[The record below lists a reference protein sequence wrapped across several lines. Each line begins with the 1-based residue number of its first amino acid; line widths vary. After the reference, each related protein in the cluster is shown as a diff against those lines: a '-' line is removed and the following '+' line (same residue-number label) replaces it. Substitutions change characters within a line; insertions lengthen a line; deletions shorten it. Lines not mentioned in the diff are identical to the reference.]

1 LSTVTGGPVTLQ
13 IPLLP
18 LKNVV
23 LFPHMIVPLYVG
35 RERSIH
41 ALEAA
46 MPHGKQVFLCTQRR
60 ADCEDPKE
68 EDLYRVGVLG
78 EVVQMLKLPDSTIK
92 VLIEG
97 TSRAVIERFVETEP
111 HLRVEVAMLDED
123 FIVSPELEALMRG
136 VVNLFD
142 RYVELDKKVPPEVNL
157 TVRGVEDA
165 GRLADIVA
173 ANLSIGVTDKQD
185 VLETFQMND
194 RLEKLSTVLQ
204 REIEI
209 RDMDRS
215 IRQRVR
221 QQIDRR
227 QKEFYLKEQMRVIQE
242 ELGSGEEPHLSEM
255 DELRERVRVLELAE
269 AIQERLLKD
278 IDRLERMPSGSPEI
292 SVLHNY
298 IDLVVSLPWHTSSDD
313 VTDLRAAE
321 KVLDEDHHGLRKIK
335 ERILEFLA
343 VRQLTKSP
351 KGPILCFIG
360 PPGVG
365 KTSLG
370 RSIARALGRKF
381 VRVSL
386 GGVSDEAEIR
396 GHRRTYVGSMPGRI
410 IKGLREAG
418 TRNPVFLLDEIDKM
432 SSDFRGD
439 PASAMLEVL
448 DPEQN
453 KHFSDHYLEIPF
465 DLSEVLFITTANVY
479 YSIPRP
485 LLDRMEV
492 INLAGYTTEEKMV
505 IAREFLIPKQLGEHG
520 LTEKHIEITK
530 PAVAT
535 MISRYTSEAGVR
547 NLERSIAGVCRK
559 VAREVV
565 KGKTRRMT
573 IGPTRLDDLL
583 GPPRY
588 KPDEGHTEP
597 LIGVA
602 NGLAWTEVGGV
613 LLTIEV
619 ITMPGKGNLNL
630 TGQLGDVMQE
640 SARAALSYARSNAE
654 ALGIPV
660 DFRDKLDLHIHIPKG
675 AIPKDGP
682 SAGIS
687 MALAIISA
695 LSHRPIR
702 SDVALTGEIT
712 LRGRVLPIGGL
723 KEKVLAAHR
732 IGIGTIVLPADNQP
746 DLVDIPP
753 DIRKRLTF
761 KFASSMDD
769 VIAEALLPRSEVVSV
784 PQLAEP
790 AGIEEPAAAN
800 VDERPRPDVPA
811 PPAL

>member
-1 LSTVTGGPVTLQ
+1 VTGAPATIQL
-13 IPLLP
+13 PLLP

-35 RERSIH
+35 RERSIS
-41 ALEAA
+41 ALDAA
-46 MPHGKQVFLCTQRR
+46 MAQGKQVFLCTQRQ

-68 EDLYRVGVLG
+68 PDLYRVGVIG
-78 EVVQMLKLPDSTIK
+78 EVVQMLKLPDGTIK

-97 TSRAVIERFVETEP
+97 SSRAVIERFIETEA
-111 HLRVEVAMLDED
+111 HLRVEVGLLEEE
-123 FIVSPELEALMRG
+123 FLPSPELVGLMRG
-136 VVNLFD
+136 VVDLFD

-165 GRLADIVA
+165 GRMADIVA
-173 ANLSIGVTDKQD
+173 SNLGIGVTDKQD
-185 VLETFQMND
+185 VLETFQMNA

-209 RDMDRS
+209 LDMDRS

-242 ELGSGEEPHLSEM
+242 ELGGEEPHLSEL
-255 DELRERVRVLELAE
+255 DEMRERVRALELAE
-269 AIQERLLKD
+269 AIEDRLLKD
-278 IDRLERMPSGSPEI
+278 VDRLERMPPGSPEI
-292 SVLHNY
+292 SVLHGY
-298 IDLVVSLPWHTSSDD
+298 LDLVVSLPWHMSSED

-492 INLAGYTTEEKMV
+492 INLPGYTAEEKMV
-505 IAREFLIPKQLGEHG
+505 IARQFLIPKQLADHG
-520 LTEKHIEITK
+520 LTEKHIEITR
-530 PAVAT
+530 PAVST
-535 MISRYTSEAGVR
+535 IINRYTSEAGVR

-573 IGPTRLDDLL
+573 VGPGRLDDLL
-583 GPPRY
+583 GPPRH
-588 KPDEGHTEP
+588 KPDEGHKEP
-597 LIGVA
+597 LVGVA

-630 TGQLGDVMQE
+630 TGQMGDVMQE
-640 SARAALSYARSNAE
+640 SARAALSYARSNAQ

-695 LSHRPIR
+695 LSQRPIR

-732 IGIGTIVLPADNQP
+732 IGIRTILLPEDNEADLADVP
-746 DLVDIPP
+746 A

-761 KFASSMDD
+761 KFVKTMDE
-769 VIAEALLPRSEVVSV
+769 VIAEALLPRTGTIVLPEFT
-784 PQLAEP
+784 QP
-790 AGIEEPAAAN
+790 AGVEEVAAAN
-800 VDERPRPDVPA
+800 PGTRDT
-811 PPAL
+811 

>member
-1 LSTVTGGPVTLQ
+1 
-13 IPLLP
+13 
-18 LKNVV
+18 
-23 LFPHMIVPLYVG
+23 MIVPLYVG
-35 RERSIH
+35 RERSID
-41 ALEAA
+41 ALEDA
-46 MPHGKQVFLCTQRR
+46 MTRGKQVFLCTQRR

-68 EDLYRVGVLG
+68 ADLYRVGVLG

-97 TSRAVIERFVETEP
+97 SSRAVIERFIQVEP
-111 HLRVEVAMLDED
+111 HLRVEVSLLEED
-123 FIVSPELEALMRG
+123 VEDSPELDALMRG
-136 VVNLFD
+136 VVDLFD
-142 RYVELDKKVPPEVNL
+142 RYAELDKKVPPEVNL

-165 GRLADIVA
+165 GRMADIVA
-173 ANLSIGVTDKQD
+173 SNLGIGVTDKQD
-185 VLETFQMND
+185 VLETFQMNA
-194 RLEKLSTVLQ
+194 RLEKLSSVLQ

-209 RDMDRS
+209 LDMDRS

-242 ELGSGEEPHLSEM
+242 ELGGEEAHLSEL
-255 DELRERVRVLELAE
+255 DELREKVRALELAE
-269 AIQERLLKD
+269 AVEERLLKD
-278 IDRLERMPSGSPEI
+278 VDRLERMPPGSPEI

-298 IDLVVSLPWHTSSDD
+298 LDLVVSLPWHESSEDI
-313 VTDLRAAE
+313 TDLRAAE

-386 GGVSDEAEIR
+386 GGVGDEAEIR

-453 KHFSDHYLEIPF
+453 KHFSDHFLEIPF
-465 DLSEVLFITTANVY
+465 DLSEVLFITTANVF

-492 INLAGYTTEEKMV
+492 INLPGYTAEEKMV
-505 IAREFLIPKQLGEHG
+505 IAREFLVPKQLQDHG
-520 LTEKHIEITK
+520 LTSKHIEITK
-530 PAVAT
+530 PALST

-547 NLERSIAGVCRK
+547 NLERSIASVCRK

-565 KGKTRRMT
+565 KGKTRKMT
-573 IGPTRLDDLL
+573 VAPNRLDDLL

-588 KPDEGHTEP
+588 KPDEGHKEP

-630 TGQLGDVMQE
+630 TGQMGDVMQE

-660 DFRDKLDLHIHIPKG
+660 DFRDKLDLTSTSRRAPSPKTG
-675 AIPKDGP
+675 RRPGSRWRSP
-682 SAGIS
+682 SSRHWRSGR
-687 MALAIISA
+687 SA
-695 LSHRPIR
+695 P
-702 SDVALTGEIT
+702 T
-712 LRGRVLPIGGL
+712 LR
-723 KEKVLAAHR
+723 
-732 IGIGTIVLPADNQP
+732 
-746 DLVDIPP
+746 
-753 DIRKRLTF
+753 
-761 KFASSMDD
+761 
-769 VIAEALLPRSEVVSV
+769 
-784 PQLAEP
+784 
-790 AGIEEPAAAN
+790 
-800 VDERPRPDVPA
+800 
-811 PPAL
+811 

>member
-1 LSTVTGGPVTLQ
+1 LASVTGASATTLQ
-13 IPLLP
+13 LPLLP

-35 RERSIH
+35 RERSIA
-41 ALEAA
+41 ALEDA
-46 MPHGKQVFLCTQRR
+46 MLHGKQVFLCTQRR
-60 ADCEDPKE
+60 ADCEDPE
-68 EDLYRVGVLG
+68 EADLYRVGVLG
-78 EVVQMLKLPDSTIK
+78 EVVQMLKLPDNTIK

-97 TSRAVIERFVETEP
+97 ASRALIERFVEVKP
-111 HLRVEVAMLDED
+111 HLKVEVALLDEE
-123 FIVSPELEALMRG
+123 VQPSSEVEALMRG
-136 VVNLFD
+136 VVDLFD
-142 RYVELDKKVPPEVNL
+142 RYVELDRKVPPEVNL

-173 ANLSIGVTDKQD
+173 SNLNISVTDKQD
-185 VLETFQMND
+185 VLETFQMD
-194 RLEKLSTVLQ
+194 ARLEKLSSVLQ

-209 RDMDRS
+209 LDMDRS

-242 ELGSGEEPHLSEM
+242 ELGGEEAQLSEL
-255 DELRERVRVLELAE
+255 DELREKLRALELAE
-269 AIQERLLKD
+269 ALEDRLLKD
-278 IDRLERMPSGSPEI
+278 VDRLERMAPGSPEI

-298 IDLVVSLPWHTSSDD
+298 LDLVVSLPWQERSED

-321 KVLDEDHHGLRKIK
+321 KVLDEDHHGLKKVK

-418 TRNPVFLLDEIDKM
+418 TRNPVFLLDEVDKM

-479 YSIPRP
+479 YSIPRA

-492 INLAGYTTEEKMV
+492 INLPGYTTEEKMV
-505 IAREFLIPKQLGEHG
+505 IAREFLIPKQLTDHG
-520 LTEKHIEITK
+520 LTEKNIEITR
-530 PAVAT
+530 PAIST
-535 MISRYTSEAGVR
+535 MINRYTSEAGVR

-565 KGKTRRMT
+565 SGRTRRMSVA
-573 IGPTRLDDLL
+573 PNRLDDLL
-583 GPPRY
+583 GPPKY
-588 KPDEGHTEP
+588 KPDEGHKES

-640 SARAALSYARSNAE
+640 SARAALSYARSNAQ

-687 MALAIISA
+687 MALAIVSA
-695 LSHRPIR
+695 LAQRPIR

-732 IGIGTIVLPADNQP
+732 IGIQTIVLPADNQP
-746 DLVDIPP
+746 DVADIPV
-753 DIRKRLTF
+753 DIRKRLIF
-761 KFASSMDD
+761 KYVNSMDE
-769 VIAEALLPRSEVVSV
+769 VIAEALLPKSDAAVSAE
-784 PQLAEP
+784 LTEP
-790 AGIEEPAAAN
+790 AAIQEPAAADGN
-800 VDERPRPDVPA
+800 
-811 PPAL
+811 

>member
-1 LSTVTGGPVTLQ
+1 LTDVTGAPATFQL
-13 IPLLP
+13 PLLP

-35 RERSIH
+35 RERSIN
-41 ALEAA
+41 ALEDA
-46 MPHGKQVFLCTQRR
+46 MTRGKQVFLCTQRR

-68 EDLYRVGVLG
+68 PDLYRVGVIG
-78 EVVQMLKLPDSTIK
+78 VVVQMLKLPDSTIK

-97 TSRAVIERFVETEP
+97 SSRAVIERFTQIEP
-111 HLRVEVAMLDED
+111 HLKVEVSLLEED
-123 FIVSPELEALMRG
+123 IEPSAELNALMRG
-136 VVNLFD
+136 VVDLFD

-165 GRLADIVA
+165 GRMADIVA
-173 ANLSIGVTDKQD
+173 SNLGIGVTDKQD
-185 VLETFQMND
+185 VLETFLISA
-194 RLEKLSTVLQ
+194 RLEKLSNVLQ

-209 RDMDRS
+209 LDMDRS

-242 ELGSGEEPHLSEM
+242 ELGGEETHLSEL
-255 DELRERVRVLELAE
+255 DELREKVRALELAE
-269 AIQERLLKD
+269 AVEDRLLKD
-278 IDRLERMPSGSPEI
+278 VDRLERMPPGSPEI

-298 IDLVVSLPWHTSSDD
+298 LDLVVSLPWHESSEDI
-313 VTDLRAAE
+313 TDLRAAE

-370 RSIARALGRKF
+370 RSIARALNRKF

-453 KHFSDHYLEIPF
+453 KHFSDHFLEIPF
-465 DLSEVLFITTANVY
+465 DLSEVLFITTANVF

-492 INLAGYTTEEKMV
+492 INLPGYTAEEKMV
-505 IAREFLIPKQLGEHG
+505 IAREFLVPKQLKDHG
-520 LTEKHIEITK
+520 LTSQHIEITK
-530 PAVAT
+530 PAIAS

-565 KGKTRRMT
+565 KGKTRKMT
-573 IGPTRLDDLL
+573 IAPNRLDELL
-583 GPPRY
+583 GPPRF
-588 KPDEGHTEP
+588 KPDEGHKEP

-630 TGQLGDVMQE
+630 TGQMGDVMQE

-695 LSHRPIR
+695 LAQRPIR

-732 IGIGTIVLPADNQP
+732 IGIHTILVPEDNEP
-746 DLVDIPP
+746 DVADIPA
-753 DIRKRLTF
+753 DIRKRITF
-761 KFASSMDD
+761 KFVKTMDE
-769 VIAEALLPRSEVVSV
+769 VIALALLPRSDTILLPEPAEPVARDEVVV
-784 PQLAEP
+784 AN
-790 AGIEEPAAAN
+790 AEEPAPQPSN
-800 VDERPRPDVPA
+800 QPS
-811 PPAL
+811 L

>member
-1 LSTVTGGPVTLQ
+1 MSDVTGGPATLQ
-13 IPLLP
+13 LPLLP

-35 RERSIH
+35 RERSID
-41 ALEAA
+41 ALENA
-46 MPHGKQVFLCTQRR
+46 MTRGKQVFLCTQRR

-68 EDLYRVGVLG
+68 ADLYRVGVLG
-78 EVVQMLKLPDSTIK
+78 EVVQMLKLPDGTIK

-97 TSRAVIERFVETEP
+97 SSRAVIERFIQVEP
-111 HLRVEVAMLDED
+111 HLRVEVSALEED
-123 FIVSPELEALMRG
+123 VEDSPELDALMRG
-136 VVNLFD
+136 VVDLFD

-165 GRLADIVA
+165 GRMADIVA
-173 ANLSIGVTDKQD
+173 SNLAIGVTDKQD
-185 VLETFQMND
+185 VLETFQMNA
-194 RLEKLSTVLQ
+194 RLEKLSNVLQ

-209 RDMDRS
+209 LDMDRS

-242 ELGSGEEPHLSEM
+242 ELGGEEPHLSEL
-255 DELRERVRVLELAE
+255 DELREKVRGLELAE
-269 AIQERLLKD
+269 AIEERLLKD
-278 IDRLERMPSGSPEI
+278 VDRLDRMAPGSPEI

-298 IDLVVSLPWHTSSDD
+298 LDLVVSLPWHETSDD
-313 VTDLRAAE
+313 ITDLRAAE

-351 KGPILCFIG
+351 KGPILCLIG

-370 RSIARALGRKF
+370 RSIARALNRKF

-386 GGVSDEAEIR
+386 GGLGDEAEIR

-410 IKGLREAG
+410 IKGLRDAG

-453 KHFSDHYLEIPF
+453 KHFSDHFLEIPF
-465 DLSEVLFITTANVY
+465 DLSEVLFITTANVF
-479 YSIPRP
+479 YSIPRA

-492 INLAGYTTEEKMV
+492 INLPGYTVEEKMV
-505 IAREFLIPKQLGEHG
+505 IAREFLVPKQLRDHG
-520 LTEKHIEITK
+520 LTSKHIEITK
-530 PAVAT
+530 PALAS

-547 NLERSIAGVCRK
+547 NLERSIATVCRK

-565 KGKTRRMT
+565 KGKTRKMT
-573 IGPTRLDDLL
+573 VAPNRLDDLL

-588 KPDEGHTEP
+588 KPDEGHNEP

-630 TGQLGDVMQE
+630 TGQMGDVMQE

-695 LSHRPIR
+695 LAQRPIR

-732 IGIGTIVLPADNQP
+732 IGIHTILLPEDNQA
-746 DLVDIPP
+746 DVADIPA
-753 DIRKRLTF
+753 DIRKKLTF
-761 KFASSMDD
+761 KFVKTMDE
-769 VIAEALLPRSEVVSV
+769 VIAEALLPRSGTILLPALTELAATEEV
-784 PQLAEP
+784 
-790 AGIEEPAAAN
+790 AAAN
-800 VDERPRPDVPA
+800 AEASGGQQPLRQTS
-811 PPAL
+811 L

>member
-1 LSTVTGGPVTLQ
+1 VTGGPATIQL
-13 IPLLP
+13 PLLP

-35 RERSIH
+35 RERSIQ
-41 ALEAA
+41 ALDAA
-46 MPHGKQVFLCTQRR
+46 MVHGKQVFLCTQRQ

-68 EDLYRVGVLG
+68 EDLYRVGVIG
-78 EVVQMLKLPDSTIK
+78 EVVQMLKLPDGTIK

-97 TSRAVIERFVETEP
+97 SSRAVIERFVETEAR
-111 HLRVEVAMLDED
+111 LQVEVALLDED
-123 FIVSPELEALMRG
+123 FLPSPELEGLMRG
-136 VVNLFD
+136 VVDLFA

-165 GRLADIVA
+165 GKMADIVA
-173 ANLSIGVTDKQD
+173 SNLAIGVTDKQD
-185 VLETFQMND
+185 VLETFQISA

-209 RDMDRS
+209 LDMDRS

-242 ELGSGEEPHLSEM
+242 ELGGEETHLSEL
-255 DELRERVRVLELAE
+255 DELREQVRALELAE
-269 AIQERLLKD
+269 AIEERLLKD
-278 IDRLERMPSGSPEI
+278 VDRLERMPPGSPEI
-292 SVLHNY
+292 SVLHGY
-298 IDLVVSLPWHTSSDD
+298 LDLVVSLPWQVSSED

-335 ERILEFLA
+335 ERILEFPA

-453 KHFSDHYLEIPF
+453 RHFSDHYLEIPF

-492 INLAGYTTEEKMV
+492 INLPGYTAEEKMV
-505 IAREFLIPKQLGEHG
+505 IAREFLIPKQLADHG
-520 LTEKHIEITK
+520 LTGKHIEITR

-535 MISRYTSEAGVR
+535 IINRYTSEAGVR

-565 KGKTRRMT
+565 RGKTRRMT
-573 IGPTRLDDLL
+573 IAPGRLDDLL

-588 KPDEGHTEP
+588 KPDEGHKEP
-597 LIGVA
+597 LVGVA

-619 ITMPGKGNLNL
+619 ITMLGKGNLNL
-630 TGQLGDVMQE
+630 TGQMGDVMQE

-695 LSHRPIR
+695 LSQRPIR

-732 IGIGTIVLPADNQP
+732 IGIRTILLPEDNEAD
-746 DLVDIPP
+746 LADIPA

-761 KFASSMDD
+761 KLVKTMDE
-769 VIAEALLPRSEVVSV
+769 VIAEALLPRTGTILLPELR
-784 PQLAEP
+784 QP
-790 AGIEEPAAAN
+790 AGVEEAAVAN
-800 VDERPRPDVPA
+800 ADERPRPA
-811 PPAL
+811 

>member
-1 LSTVTGGPVTLQ
+1 LSDVTGVPATLQ
-13 IPLLP
+13 LPLLP

-35 RERSIH
+35 RERSIN
-41 ALEAA
+41 ALEDA
-46 MPHGKQVFLCTQRR
+46 MTKGKQVFLCTQRR

-68 EDLYRVGVLG
+68 ADLYRVGVLG
-78 EVVQMLKLPDSTIK
+78 EVVQLLKLPDSTIK

-97 TSRAVIERFVETEP
+97 SSRAVIERFVQVEP
-111 HLRVEVAMLDED
+111 HLRVEVSPLEED
-123 FIVSPELEALMRG
+123 VQDSPELDALMRG
-136 VVNLFD
+136 VVDLFD

-165 GRLADIVA
+165 GRMADIVA
-173 ANLSIGVTDKQD
+173 SNLAIGVTDKQD
-185 VLETFQMND
+185 VLETFQMNA
-194 RLEKLSTVLQ
+194 RLEKLSSVLQ

-209 RDMDRS
+209 LDMDRS

-242 ELGSGEEPHLSEM
+242 ELGGEEAHLSEL
-255 DELRERVRVLELAE
+255 DELREKVRGLELDAAVE
-269 AIQERLLKD
+269 ERLLKD
-278 IDRLERMPSGSPEI
+278 VDRLERMPPGSPEI

-298 IDLVVSLPWHTSSDD
+298 LDLVVSLPWHESSEDI
-313 VTDLRAAE
+313 TDLRAAE

-386 GGVSDEAEIR
+386 GGVGDEAEIR

-453 KHFSDHYLEIPF
+453 KHFSDHFLEIPF
-465 DLSEVLFITTANVY
+465 DLSEVLFITTANVF
-479 YSIPRP
+479 YSIPRA

-492 INLAGYTTEEKMV
+492 INLPGYTAEEKMV
-505 IAREFLIPKQLGEHG
+505 IAREFLVPKQLRDHG
-520 LTEKHIEITK
+520 LSSNHIEITK
-530 PAVAT
+530 PALAT

-547 NLERSIAGVCRK
+547 NLERSIASVCRK

-565 KGKTRRMT
+565 KGKTRKMT
-573 IGPTRLDDLL
+573 VAPNRLDDLL

-588 KPDEGHTEP
+588 KPDEGHKEP

-630 TGQLGDVMQE
+630 TGQMGDVMQE

-695 LSHRPIR
+695 LAQRPIR

-712 LRGRVLPIGGL
+712 LRGRVPPIGGL

-732 IGIGTIVLPADNQP
+732 IGIHTVLIPEDNQP
-746 DLVDIPP
+746 DVADIPA
-753 DIRKRLTF
+753 DIRKRITF
-761 KFASSMDD
+761 KFVKTMDE
-769 VIAEALLPRSEVVSV
+769 VIALALLPRSDTILL
-784 PQLAEP
+784 PAIAEP
-790 AGIEEPAAAN
+790 AAVEELAAAN
-800 VDERPRPDVPA
+800 AEDPGQQPA
-811 PPAL
+811 SQPSI

>member
-1 LSTVTGGPVTLQ
+1 MSERPAILQ
-13 IPLLP
+13 LPLLP

-35 RERSIH
+35 RERSID
-41 ALEAA
+41 ALEEA
-46 MPHGKQVFLCTQRR
+46 MANGKQIFLCTQRR
-60 ADCEDPKE
+60 ADCEDPRE
-68 EDLYRVGVLG
+68 EDIYRVGVLG
-78 EVVQMLKLPDSTIK
+78 EVVQMLKLPDNTIK

-97 TSRAVIERFVETEP
+97 SSRAVIERFTETEP
-111 HLRVEVAMLDED
+111 HLRVDVARLDED
-123 FIVSPELEALMRG
+123 FQPSPELGALMRG
-136 VVNLFD
+136 VVDLFD

-157 TVRGVEDA
+157 TVRGVDDA

-173 ANLSIGVTDKQD
+173 ANLNIGVTDKQD
-185 VLETFQMND
+185 VLETFQMNE
-194 RLEKLSTVLQ
+194 RLEKLAGVLQ
-204 REIEI
+204 REIDI
-209 RDMDRS
+209 LDMDRN
-215 IRQRVR
+215 IRSRVR

-242 ELGSGEEPHLSEM
+242 ELGGEDSQLSEL
-255 DELRERVRVLELAE
+255 DELREKLRALELSE
-269 AIQERLLKD
+269 AVQDRLLKD
-278 IDRLERMPSGSPEI
+278 VDRLERMPPGSPEI

-298 IDLVVSLPWHTSSDD
+298 LDLVVSLPWHESSED

-321 KVLDEDHHGLRKIK
+321 RVLDEDHHGLQKIK

-370 RSIARALGRKF
+370 KSIARALGRKF

-410 IKGLREAG
+410 IKSLREAG

-439 PASAMLEVL
+439 PSSAMLEVL

-453 KHFSDHYLEIPF
+453 KSFSDHYLEIPF
-465 DLSEVLFITTANVY
+465 DLSDILFITTANVFY
-479 YSIPRP
+479 NIPRP

-492 INLAGYTTEEKMV
+492 INLSGYTAEEKMV
-505 IAREFLIPKQLGEHG
+505 IAREFLIPKQLADHG
-520 LTEKHIEITK
+520 LSEKHIEFTRAAIAK
-530 PAVAT
+530 I
-535 MISRYTSEAGVR
+535 ISRYTSEAGVR
-547 NLERSIAGVCRK
+547 NLERAIATVCRK

-573 IGPTRLDDLL
+573 VGPNRLDDLL

-588 KPDEGHTEP
+588 KPDEGHKEH
-597 LIGVA
+597 LVGVA

-630 TGQLGDVMQE
+630 TGQMGDVMQE

-654 ALGIPV
+654 ALGIAP
-660 DFRDKLDLHIHIPKG
+660 DFREKLDLHIHIPKG

-695 LSHRPIR
+695 LCQRPIR

-712 LRGRVLPIGGL
+712 IRGRVLPIGGL

-732 IGIGTIVLPADNQP
+732 LGIKTVLLPEDNRADI
-746 DLVDIPP
+746 VDIPAEV
-753 DIRKRLTF
+753 RKQLSF
-761 KFASSMDD
+761 KFVKTMDE
-769 VIAEALLPRSEVVSV
+769 VIAEALLPRSTMAVALESG
-784 PQLAEP
+784 EP
-790 AGIEEPAAAN
+790 AGVEEVAAAN
-800 VDERPRPDVPA
+800 ADSPPPRE
-811 PPAL
+811 

>member
-1 LSTVTGGPVTLQ
+1 LSTVTGGPATIQL
-13 IPLLP
+13 PLLP

-35 RERSIH
+35 RERSID

-46 MPHGKQVFLCTQRR
+46 MVQGKQVFLCTQRQ

-68 EDLYRVGVLG
+68 QDLYRVGVIG
-78 EVVQMLKLPDSTIK
+78 EVVQMLKLPDATIK

-97 TSRAVIERFVETEP
+97 SSRAVIERFVETEP
-111 HLRVEVAMLDED
+111 HLRVEVALLEED
-123 FIVSPELEALMRG
+123 FLPSKELEGLMRG
-136 VVNLFD
+136 VVDLFD

-157 TVRGVEDA
+157 TVRGVDDA
-165 GRLADIVA
+165 GRMADIVA
-173 ANLSIGVTDKQD
+173 SNLGIGVTDKQD
-185 VLETFQMND
+185 VLETFQMNA

-209 RDMDRS
+209 LDMDRS

-242 ELGSGEEPHLSEM
+242 ELGGEEAHLSEL
-255 DELRERVRVLELAE
+255 DELREQVRALELAE
-269 AIQERLLKD
+269 AIEERLLKD
-278 IDRLERMPSGSPEI
+278 VDRLERMPPGSPEI
-292 SVLHNY
+292 SVLHGY
-298 IDLVVSLPWHTSSDD
+298 LDLVVSLPWHASSED

-321 KVLDEDHHGLRKIK
+321 KVLDEDHHGLQKIK

-343 VRQLTKSP
+343 VRQLTRSP

-418 TRNPVFLLDEIDKM
+418 SRNPVFLLDEIDKM

-439 PASAMLEVL
+439 PGSAMLEVL

-453 KHFSDHYLEIPF
+453 RHFSDHYLEIPF

-492 INLAGYTTEEKMV
+492 INLPGYTAEEKMV
-505 IAREFLIPKQLGEHG
+505 IAREFLIPKQLADHG
-520 LTEKHIEITK
+520 LTDKHIEITR

-535 MISRYTSEAGVR
+535 MINRYTSEAGVR

-573 IGPTRLDDLL
+573 IAPGRLDDLL
-583 GPPRY
+583 GPPRF
-588 KPDEGHTEP
+588 KPDEGHKEP
-597 LIGVA
+597 LVGVA

-630 TGQLGDVMQE
+630 TGQMGDVMQE

-695 LSHRPIR
+695 LSQRPIR

-732 IGIGTIVLPADNQP
+732 IGIRTILLPEDNEAD
-746 DLVDIPP
+746 LADIPA

-761 KFASSMDD
+761 KLVNTMDE
-769 VIAEALLPRSEVVSV
+769 VIAEALLPRTGTILLPELT
-784 PQLAEP
+784 QP
-790 AGIEEPAAAN
+790 AGVEEAAVAN
-800 VDERPRPDVPA
+800 ADERSRSDTPRQPS
-811 PPAL
+811 

>member
-1 LSTVTGGPVTLQ
+1 LSSVTGGPATIQV
-13 IPLLP
+13 PLLP

-35 RERSIH
+35 RERSIN
-41 ALEAA
+41 ALEDA
-46 MPHGKQVFLCTQRR
+46 MAHGKQVFLCTQRQS
-60 ADCEDPKE
+60 DCEDPKE
-68 EDLYRVGVLG
+68 DDLYRVGVLG
-78 EVVQMLKLPDSTIK
+78 EVVQMLKLPDGTIK

-97 TSRAVIERFVETEP
+97 TSRAVIEGFVETEP
-111 HLRVEVAMLDED
+111 HLRAEVALLDED
-123 FIVSPELEALMRG
+123 FVASPPLEALMRN
-136 VVNLFD
+136 VVDLFD
-142 RYVELDKKVPPEVNL
+142 RYVTLDKKVPPEVNL

-173 ANLSIGVTDKQD
+173 SNLSIGVTDKQD
-185 VLETFQMND
+185 VLETFQLND
-194 RLEKLSTVLQ
+194 RLEKLSTMLQ

-209 RDMDRS
+209 LDMDRS

-242 ELGSGEEPHLSEM
+242 ELGGEEAHLSEL
-255 DELRERVRVLELAE
+255 DELRGRVRALELAE
-269 AIQERLLKD
+269 ATEDRLLKD
-278 IDRLERMPSGSPEI
+278 IDRLERMPPGSPEI

-298 IDLVVSLPWHTSSDD
+298 LDLVVSLPWHSASED

-351 KGPILCFIG
+351 RGPILCFIG

-410 IKGLREAG
+410 VKGLREAG

-479 YSIPRP
+479 YSIPRA

-492 INLAGYTTEEKMV
+492 INLAGYTAEEKMV
-505 IAREFLIPKQLGEHG
+505 IAREFLIPKQLADHG
-520 LTEKHIEITK
+520 LTEKHIEFTK
-530 PAVAT
+530 PAVST
-535 MISRYTSEAGVR
+535 IISRYTSEAGVR

-573 IGPTRLDDLL
+573 IAPARLEDLL

-588 KPDEGHTEP
+588 KPDEGHKEP

-630 TGQLGDVMQE
+630 TGQMGDVMQE

-654 ALGIPV
+654 TLGIPV

-695 LSHRPIR
+695 LSRRPIR

-732 IGIGTIVLPADNQP
+732 IGIGTILLPEDNQP
-746 DLVDIPP
+746 DLADIPA

-761 KFASSMDD
+761 KFVKTMDE
-769 VIAEALLPRSEVVSV
+769 VIAQALLPRSEAILL
-784 PQLAEP
+784 PELTEP
-790 AGIEEPAAAN
+790 AGVEELAAAA
-800 VDERPRPDVPA
+800 DERPRPDVPG

>member
-1 LSTVTGGPVTLQ
+1 
-13 IPLLP
+13 
-18 LKNVV
+18 
-23 LFPHMIVPLYVG
+23 MIVPLYVG
-35 RERSIH
+35 RERSIA
-41 ALEAA
+41 ALEDA
-46 MPHGKQVFLCTQRR
+46 MLHGKQVFLCTQRR
-60 ADCEDPKE
+60 ADCEDPQE
-68 EDLYRVGVLG
+68 ADLYRVGVLG
-78 EVVQMLKLPDSTIK
+78 EVVQMLKLPDNTIK

-97 TSRAVIERFVETEP
+97 ASRALIERFVEVKP
-111 HLRVEVAMLDED
+111 HLKVEVALLDEE
-123 FIVSPELEALMRG
+123 VQPSSELEALMRG
-136 VVNLFD
+136 VVDLFD

-165 GRLADIVA
+165 GRMADIVA
-173 ANLSIGVTDKQD
+173 SNLHIGVTDKQD
-185 VLETFQMND
+185 VLETFQMD
-194 RLEKLSTVLQ
+194 ARLEKLSTVLQ

-209 RDMDRS
+209 LDMDRS

-242 ELGSGEEPHLSEM
+242 ELGGEEAQLSEL
-255 DELRERVRVLELAE
+255 DELREKLRALELAE
-269 AIQERLLKD
+269 ALEDRLLKD
-278 IDRLERMPSGSPEI
+278 VDRLERMPPGSPEI

-298 IDLVVSLPWHTSSDD
+298 LDLVVSLPWHERSED

-321 KVLDEDHHGLRKIK
+321 AVLDEDHHGLKKVK

-418 TRNPVFLLDEIDKM
+418 TRNPVFLLDEVDKM

-479 YSIPRP
+479 YSMPRA

-492 INLAGYTTEEKMV
+492 ITLPGYTTEEKLV
-505 IAREFLIPKQLGEHG
+505 IAREFLIPKQLTDHG
-520 LTEKHIEITK
+520 LTEKNIEITR
-530 PAVAT
+530 PAVST
-535 MISRYTSEAGVR
+535 MINRYTSEAGVR

-565 KGKTRRMT
+565 SGRTRRMT
-573 IGPTRLDDLL
+573 IAPHRLDDLL
-583 GPPRY
+583 GPPKF
-588 KPDEGHTEP
+588 KPDEGHKES

-640 SARAALSYARSNAE
+640 SARAALSYARSNAQ

-687 MALAIISA
+687 MALAIVSA
-695 LSHRPIR
+695 LAQRPIR

-732 IGIGTIVLPADNQP
+732 IGIQTIVLPADNQP
-746 DLVDIPP
+746 DVVDIPI

-761 KFASSMDD
+761 KFVNTMDE
-769 VIAEALLPRSEVVSV
+769 VIAEALLPKSEAAVSAE
-784 PQLAEP
+784 LTEP
-790 AGIEEPAAAN
+790 AAIQEPAAADGN
-800 VDERPRPDVPA
+800 
-811 PPAL
+811 

>member
-1 LSTVTGGPVTLQ
+1 MSDVTGGPATLQ
-13 IPLLP
+13 LPLLP

-35 RERSIH
+35 RERSID
-41 ALEAA
+41 ALENA
-46 MPHGKQVFLCTQRR
+46 MTRGKQVFLCTQRR

-68 EDLYRVGVLG
+68 ADLYRVGVLG
-78 EVVQMLKLPDSTIK
+78 EVVQMLKLPDGTIK

-97 TSRAVIERFVETEP
+97 SSRAVIERFIQVEP
-111 HLRVEVAMLDED
+111 HLRVDVSALEED
-123 FIVSPELEALMRG
+123 VEDSPELDALMRG
-136 VVNLFD
+136 VVDLFD

-165 GRLADIVA
+165 GRMADIVA
-173 ANLSIGVTDKQD
+173 SNLAIGVTDKQD
-185 VLETFQMND
+185 VLETFQMNA
-194 RLEKLSTVLQ
+194 RLEKLSNVLQ

-209 RDMDRS
+209 LDMDRS

-242 ELGSGEEPHLSEM
+242 ELGGEEPHLSEL
-255 DELRERVRVLELAE
+255 DELREKVRGLELAE
-269 AIQERLLKD
+269 AIEERLLKD
-278 IDRLERMPSGSPEI
+278 VDRLDRMAPGSPEI

-298 IDLVVSLPWHTSSDD
+298 LDLVVSLPWHETSDD
-313 VTDLRAAE
+313 ITDLRAAE

-351 KGPILCFIG
+351 KGPILCLIG

-370 RSIARALGRKF
+370 GSIARALNRKF

-386 GGVSDEAEIR
+386 GGLGDEAEIR

-410 IKGLREAG
+410 IKGLRDAG

-453 KHFSDHYLEIPF
+453 KHFSDHFLEIPF
-465 DLSEVLFITTANVY
+465 DLSEVLFITTANVF
-479 YSIPRP
+479 YSIPRA

-492 INLAGYTTEEKMV
+492 INLPGYTVEEKMV
-505 IAREFLIPKQLGEHG
+505 IAREFLVPKQLRDHG
-520 LTEKHIEITK
+520 LTSKHIEITK
-530 PAVAT
+530 PALAS

-547 NLERSIAGVCRK
+547 NLERSIATVCRK

-565 KGKTRRMT
+565 KGKTRKMT
-573 IGPTRLDDLL
+573 VAPNRLDDLL

-588 KPDEGHTEP
+588 KPDEGHNEP

-630 TGQLGDVMQE
+630 TGQMGDVMQE

-654 ALGIPV
+654 VLGIPV

-695 LSHRPIR
+695 LAQRPIR

-732 IGIGTIVLPADNQP
+732 IGIHTILLPEDNQA
-746 DLVDIPP
+746 DVADIPA
-753 DIRKRLTF
+753 DIRKKLTF
-761 KFASSMDD
+761 KFVKTMDE
-769 VIAEALLPRSEVVSV
+769 VIAEALLPRSGTILLPALTELAATEEV
-784 PQLAEP
+784 
-790 AGIEEPAAAN
+790 AAAN
-800 VDERPRPDVPA
+800 AEASGGQQPLRQTS
-811 PPAL
+811 L

>member
-1 LSTVTGGPVTLQ
+1 MAPVTGLPATLEL
-13 IPLLP
+13 PLLP

-35 RERSIH
+35 RERSIASLEK
-41 ALEAA
+41 ALSN
-46 MPHGKQVFLCTQRR
+46 GKRIFLCTQRR
-60 ADCEDPKE
+60 ADCEEPQE
-68 EDLYRVGVLG
+68 ADLYRVGVLAQL
-78 EVVQMLKLPDSTIK
+78 VQMLKLPDGTIK

-97 TSRAVIERFVETEP
+97 STRAVIERFIPAEP
-111 HLRVEVAMLDED
+111 HLAVQVAVLEEELQP
-123 FIVSPELEALMRG
+123 SPELEALMRG
-136 VVNLFD
+136 VVTLFD

-165 GRLADIVA
+165 GRVADIVA
-173 ANLSIGVTDKQD
+173 ANLGVGVTDKQD
-185 VLETFQMND
+185 LLETFQMNA
-194 RLEKLSTVLQ
+194 RLEKLSSVLQ

-209 RDMDRS
+209 LDMDRS

-242 ELGSGEEPHLSEM
+242 ELGGDETQLSEL
-255 DELRERVRVLELAE
+255 DELREKVKALELDQPVE
-269 AIQERLLKD
+269 ERLLKD
-278 IDRLERMPSGSPEI
+278 LDRLERMPPGSPEI

-298 IDLVVSLPWHTSSDD
+298 LDLVVSLPWHHSSEDI
-313 VTDLRAAE
+313 TDLRAAE
-321 KVLDEDHHGLRKIK
+321 KVLDEDHHGLKKIK

-479 YSIPRP
+479 YSIPRA

-492 INLAGYTTEEKMV
+492 INLAGYTAEEKMV
-505 IAREFLIPKQLGEHG
+505 IAREFLVPKQLKDHG
-520 LTEKHIEITK
+520 LTEKNIDFNRASLTTI
-530 PAVAT
+530 
-535 MISRYTSEAGVR
+535 ISRYTSEAGVR

-565 KGKTRRMT
+565 SGKTRRVT
-573 IGPTRLDDLL
+573 ITPNRLDDLL

-588 KPDEGHTEP
+588 KPDEGHKEP

-640 SARAALSYARSNAE
+640 SARAAMSYARSNAE

-695 LSHRPIR
+695 LSQRPIR

-732 IGIGTIVLPADNQP
+732 IGITTILLPEDNQP
-746 DLVDIPP
+746 DLVDIPA
-753 DIRKRLTF
+753 DIRKKLTF
-761 KFASSMDD
+761 KFVKSMDE
-769 VIAEALLPRSEVVSV
+769 VIAEALLPKSEAIATEEFVE
-784 PQLAEP
+784 AP
-790 AGIEEPAAAN
+790 ATEEPAAAN
-800 VDERPRPDVPA
+800 SQPGSTAE
-811 PPAL
+811 

>member
-1 LSTVTGGPVTLQ
+1 MTDVTGTPATLQ
-13 IPLLP
+13 LPLLP

-35 RERSIH
+35 RERSID
-41 ALEAA
+41 ALEDALTR
-46 MPHGKQVFLCTQRR
+46 GKQVFLCTQRR

-68 EDLYRVGVLG
+68 ADLYRVGVIG
-78 EVVQMLKLPDSTIK
+78 EVAQLLKLPDGTIK

-97 TSRAVIERFVETEP
+97 SSRAVIDRFIQVEP
-111 HLRVEVAMLDED
+111 HLRVDVTLLEED
-123 FIVSPELEALMRG
+123 VEASPELEALMRG
-136 VVNLFD
+136 VVDLFD

-173 ANLSIGVTDKQD
+173 SNIGIGVTDKQD

-209 RDMDRS
+209 LDMDRG

-242 ELGSGEEPHLSEM
+242 ELGGEDPQLSEL
-255 DELRERVRVLELAE
+255 DELRDKVRGLDLVG
-269 AIQERLLKD
+269 AIEERLLKD
-278 IDRLERMPSGSPEI
+278 VDRLERMPPGSPEI

-298 IDLVVSLPWHTSSDD
+298 LDLVVSLPWHESSEDI
-313 VTDLRAAE
+313 TDLRAAE

-370 RSIARALGRKF
+370 RSIARALNRKF

-386 GGVSDEAEIR
+386 GGVGDEAEIR

-453 KHFSDHYLEIPF
+453 KHFSDHFLEIPF
-465 DLSEVLFITTANVY
+465 DLSEVLFITTANVF
-479 YSIPRP
+479 YSIPRA

-492 INLAGYTTEEKMV
+492 INLPGYTAEEKMV
-505 IAREFLIPKQLGEHG
+505 IAREFLVPKQLQDHG
-520 LTEKHIEITK
+520 LSSKHIEITK
-530 PAVAT
+530 PALAT
-535 MISRYTSEAGVR
+535 IISRYTSEAGVR
-547 NLERSIAGVCRK
+547 NLERSIASVCRK

-565 KGKTRRMT
+565 KGKTRKMT
-573 IGPTRLDDLL
+573 VAPNRLEDLL

-588 KPDEGHTEP
+588 KPDEGHKEP
-597 LIGVA
+597 QIGVA

-630 TGQLGDVMQE
+630 TGQMGDVMQE

-695 LSHRPIR
+695 LAQRPIR

-732 IGIGTIVLPADNQP
+732 IGIHTILLPEDNQP
-746 DLVDIPP
+746 DIADIPA

-761 KFASSMDD
+761 KFVKTMDE
-769 VIAEALLPRSEVVSV
+769 VIALALLPRSD
-784 PQLAEP
+784 PIALPGIAEP
-790 AGIEEPAAAN
+790 AALDEAVAAN
-800 VDERPRPDVPA
+800 AEVSGQQPLSQPS
-811 PPAL
+811 L

>member
-1 LSTVTGGPVTLQ
+1 
-13 IPLLP
+13 
-18 LKNVV
+18 
-23 LFPHMIVPLYVG
+23 MIVPLYVG
-35 RERSIH
+35 RERSIN
-41 ALEAA
+41 ALEDA
-46 MPHGKQVFLCTQRR
+46 MTKGKQVFLCTQRR

-68 EDLYRVGVLG
+68 ADLYRVGVLG
-78 EVVQMLKLPDSTIK
+78 EVVQLLKLPDSTIK

-97 TSRAVIERFVETEP
+97 SSRAVIERFVQDEP
-111 HLRVEVAMLDED
+111 HLRVEVSPLEED
-123 FIVSPELEALMRG
+123 VLASPELEALMRG
-136 VVNLFD
+136 VVDLFD

-165 GRLADIVA
+165 GRMADIVA
-173 ANLSIGVTDKQD
+173 SNLAIGVTDKQD
-185 VLETFQMND
+185 VLETFQMNA
-194 RLEKLSTVLQ
+194 RLEKLSSVLQ

-209 RDMDRS
+209 LDMDRS

-242 ELGSGEEPHLSEM
+242 ELGGEEAHLSEL
-255 DELRERVRVLELAE
+255 DELREKVRGLELDAAVE
-269 AIQERLLKD
+269 ERLLKD
-278 IDRLERMPSGSPEI
+278 VDRLERMPPGSPEI

-298 IDLVVSLPWHTSSDD
+298 LDLVVSLPWHESSEDI
-313 VTDLRAAE
+313 TDLRAAE

-386 GGVSDEAEIR
+386 GGLGDEAEIR

-453 KHFSDHYLEIPF
+453 KHFSDHFLEIPF
-465 DLSEVLFITTANVY
+465 DLSEVLFITTANVF

-492 INLAGYTTEEKMV
+492 INLPGYTAEEKMV
-505 IAREFLIPKQLGEHG
+505 IAREFLVPKQLRDHG
-520 LTEKHIEITK
+520 LTSNHIEITK
-530 PAVAT
+530 PALAT

-547 NLERSIAGVCRK
+547 NLERSIASVCRK

-565 KGKTRRMT
+565 KGKTRKMT
-573 IGPTRLDDLL
+573 VAPNRLDDLL

-588 KPDEGHTEP
+588 KPEEGHTEP

-630 TGQLGDVMQE
+630 TGQMGDVMQE

-695 LSHRPIR
+695 LAQRPIR

-732 IGIGTIVLPADNQP
+732 IGIHTVLIPEDNQP
-746 DLVDIPP
+746 DVADIPA
-753 DIRKRLTF
+753 DIRKRITF
-761 KFASSMDD
+761 KFVKTMDE
-769 VIAEALLPRSEVVSV
+769 VIALALLPRSDTILL
-784 PQLAEP
+784 PAIIEP
-790 AGIEEPAAAN
+790 APVEEVAAAN
-800 VDERPRPDVPA
+800 AEDPGQQPA
-811 PPAL
+811 SQPSL

>member
-1 LSTVTGGPVTLQ
+1 VTGTPATIQL
-13 IPLLP
+13 PLLP

-35 RERSIH
+35 RERSIN

-46 MPHGKQVFLCTQRR
+46 MAQGKQVFLCTQRQ

-68 EDLYRVGVLG
+68 PDLYRVGVIG
-78 EVVQMLKLPDSTIK
+78 EVVQMLKLPDGTIK
-92 VLIEG
+92 VLLEG
-97 TSRAVIERFVETEP
+97 SSRAVIERVIETEP
-111 HLRVEVAMLDED
+111 YLRVEVALLEED
-123 FIVSPELEALMRG
+123 FLPSPELEGLMRG
-136 VVNLFD
+136 VVDLFD

-165 GRLADIVA
+165 GRMADIVA
-173 ANLSIGVTDKQD
+173 SSLGIGVTDKQD
-185 VLETFQMND
+185 VLETFQMNA

-209 RDMDRS
+209 LDMDRS

-242 ELGSGEEPHLSEM
+242 ELGGEEAHLSEL
-255 DELRERVRVLELAE
+255 DEMRERVKALELAD
-269 AIQERLLKD
+269 AIEDRLLKD
-278 IDRLERMPSGSPEI
+278 VDRLERMPPGSPEI
-292 SVLHNY
+292 SVLHGY
-298 IDLVVSLPWHTSSDD
+298 LDLVVSLPWHASSED

-492 INLAGYTTEEKMV
+492 ITLPGYTAEEKMV
-505 IAREFLIPKQLGEHG
+505 IAREFLIPKQLADHG

-530 PAVAT
+530 PAVST
-535 MISRYTSEAGVR
+535 IISRYTSEAGVR

-565 KGKTRRMT
+565 KGKTRRMM
-573 IGPTRLDDLL
+573 IAPNRLDDLL

-588 KPDEGHTEP
+588 KPDEGHKEP
-597 LIGVA
+597 LVGVA

-613 LLTIEV
+613 LLMIEV

-630 TGQLGDVMQE
+630 TGQMGDVMQE

-695 LSHRPIR
+695 LSQRPIR

-732 IGIGTIVLPADNQP
+732 IGIRTILLPEDNEAD
-746 DLVDIPP
+746 LADIPA

-761 KFASSMDD
+761 KFVKTMDE
-769 VIAEALLPRSEVVSV
+769 VIAEALLPRTGTILLPE
-784 PQLAEP
+784 LTHP
-790 AGIEEPAAAN
+790 AGVEEAAAAN
-800 VDERPRPDVPA
+800 PGSTET
-811 PPAL
+811 

>member
-1 LSTVTGGPVTLQ
+1 MTNVASLQ
-13 IPLLP
+13 LPLLP

-35 RERSIH
+35 RERSMD

-46 MPHGKQVFLCTQRR
+46 MGNGKKIFLCTQRR
-60 ADCEDPKE
+60 ADCEDPGE
-68 EDLYRVGVLG
+68 EDIYRVGVLG
-78 EVVQMLKLPDSTIK
+78 DVVQLLRLPDNTVK

-97 TSRAVIERFVETEP
+97 SSRAVIERFLQTEP
-111 HLRVEVAMLDED
+111 HLRVEVARLEED
-123 FIVSPELEALMRG
+123 LQSSAEVEALMRG
-136 VVNLFD
+136 VVDLFD

-157 TVRGVEDA
+157 TVRGIDDP

-173 ANLSIGVTDKQD
+173 SNLNIGVTDKQD
-185 VLETFQMND
+185 VLETFQMNA
-194 RLEKLSTVLQ
+194 RLEKLSAVLQ
-204 REIEI
+204 REVEI
-209 RDMDRS
+209 LDMDRS

-227 QKEFYLKEQMRVIQE
+227 QKEFYLKEQIRVIQE
-242 ELGSGEEPHLSEM
+242 ELGGEEAHLTEL
-255 DELRERVRVLELAE
+255 DELREKVKALELTE
-269 AIQERLLKD
+269 AVQDRLLKD
-278 IDRLERMPSGSPEI
+278 VDRLERMPPGSPEI

-298 IDLVVSLPWHTSSDD
+298 LDLVVALPWHERTDD
-313 VTDLRAAE
+313 VTDLRVAE
-321 KVLDEDHHGLRKIK
+321 KVLDEDHHGLQKIK

-351 KGPILCFIG
+351 KGPILCFVG

-370 RSIARALGRKF
+370 KSIARALGRKF

-410 IKGLREAG
+410 IKSLREAG
-418 TRNPVFLLDEIDKM
+418 SRNPVFLLDEVDKM

-439 PASAMLEVL
+439 PASALLEVL

-453 KHFSDHYLEIPF
+453 RNFSDHYLEIPF
-465 DLSEVLFITTANVY
+465 DLSEVLFITTANVLY
-479 YSIPRP
+479 TVPRA
-485 LLDRMEV
+485 LVDRMEV
-492 INLAGYTTEEKMV
+492 INLPGYTAEEKMV
-505 IAREFLIPKQLGEHG
+505 IGRQFLIPKQLVDHG
-520 LTEKHIEITK
+520 LTDKHIEFSR
-530 PAVAT
+530 PAIAK
-535 MISRYTSEAGVR
+535 IINRYTSEAGVR
-547 NLERSIAGVCRK
+547 NLERSIASVCRK

-565 KGKTRRMT
+565 RGKTRRVT
-573 IGPTRLDDLL
+573 VSPGKLDDLL
-583 GPPRY
+583 GPPKF
-588 KPDEGHTEP
+588 KPEEGNKEH

-630 TGQLGDVMQE
+630 TGQMGDVMQE

-660 DFRDKLDLHIHIPKG
+660 DFREKIDLHIHIPKG

-687 MALAIISA
+687 MALAIVSA
-695 LSHRPIR
+695 LSRRPIR

-712 LRGRVLPIGGL
+712 LRGRVLPVGGL

-732 IGIGTIVLPADNQP
+732 IGIRTIVLPEDNES
-746 DLVDIPP
+746 DIVDIPP
-753 DIRKRLTF
+753 EVRKRLTF
-761 KFASSMDD
+761 KFVKSMDE
-769 VIAEALLPRSEVVSV
+769 VIAQALLPRSDAAAEVEEV
-784 PQLAEP
+784 EP
-790 AGIEEPAAAN
+790 ALTEEPAVAN
-800 VDERPRPDVPA
+800 AVDRPQQDS
-811 PPAL
+811 PPVS

>member
-1 LSTVTGGPVTLQ
+1 
-13 IPLLP
+13 
-18 LKNVV
+18 
-23 LFPHMIVPLYVG
+23 MIVPLYVG
-35 RERSIH
+35 RERSI
-41 ALEAA
+41 ASLEKA
-46 MPHGKQVFLCTQRR
+46 MANGKRIFLCTQRR
-60 ADCEDPKE
+60 ADCEEPQE
-68 EDLYRVGVLG
+68 ADLYRVGVLAQ
-78 EVVQMLKLPDSTIK
+78 VVQMLKLPDGTIK

-97 TSRAVIERFVETEP
+97 STRAVIERFLPVEP
-111 HLRVEVAMLDED
+111 NLAVEIAVLEEALQP
-123 FIVSPELEALMRG
+123 SAELEALMRG
-136 VVNLFD
+136 VVTLFD

-165 GRLADIVA
+165 GRVADIVA
-173 ANLSIGVTDKQD
+173 ANLGVGVTDKQD
-185 VLETFQMND
+185 LLETFQMNA
-194 RLEKLSTVLQ
+194 RLEKLTSVLQ

-209 RDMDRS
+209 LDMDRS

-242 ELGSGEEPHLSEM
+242 ELGGDDTQLSEL
-255 DELRERVRVLELAE
+255 DELREKVRGLELSE
-269 AIQERLLKD
+269 AVEERLLKD
-278 IDRLERMPSGSPEI
+278 VDRLERMPPGSPEI

-298 IDLVVSLPWHTSSDD
+298 LDLVVSLPWHQSSEDI
-313 VTDLRAAE
+313 TDLRAAE
-321 KVLDEDHHGLRKIK
+321 KVLDEDHHGLKKVK

-418 TRNPVFLLDEIDKM
+418 TRNPVFLLDEVDKM

-465 DLSEVLFITTANVY
+465 DLSEILFITTANVY
-479 YSIPRP
+479 YSIPRA

-492 INLAGYTTEEKMV
+492 INLPGYTTEEKMV
-505 IAREFLIPKQLGEHG
+505 IAREFLVPKQLKDHG
-520 LTEKHIEITK
+520 LTEKNIEFTRVSLSTI
-530 PAVAT
+530 
-535 MISRYTSEAGVR
+535 IGRYTSEAGVR

-565 KGKTRRMT
+565 SGKTRRVSVT
-573 IGPTRLDDLL
+573 PTRLDDLL
-583 GPPRY
+583 GPPRF
-588 KPDEGHTEP
+588 KPDEGHKEP
-597 LIGVA
+597 LVGVA

-640 SARAALSYARSNAE
+640 SARAALSYARANAE

-695 LSHRPIR
+695 LSQRPIR

-732 IGIGTIVLPADNQP
+732 IGITTILLPEDNEP
-746 DLVDIPP
+746 DLADIPA
-753 DIRKRLTF
+753 DIRKKLTF
-761 KFASSMDD
+761 RFVKSMDE
-769 VIAEALLPRSEVVSV
+769 VIAEALLPKSEAAVTAD
-784 PQLAEP
+784 LTEP
-790 AGIEEPAAAN
+790 AAIQEPAAA
-800 VDERPRPDVPA
+800 DAE
-811 PPAL
+811 

>member
-1 LSTVTGGPVTLQ
+1 
-13 IPLLP
+13 
-18 LKNVV
+18 
-23 LFPHMIVPLYVG
+23 MIVPLYVG
-35 RERSIH
+35 RERSIA
-41 ALEAA
+41 ALEDA
-46 MPHGKQVFLCTQRR
+46 MMHGKQVFLCTQRR
-60 ADCEDPKE
+60 ADCEDPQE
-68 EDLYRVGVLG
+68 ADLYRVGVLG
-78 EVVQMLKLPDSTIK
+78 EVVQMLKLPDNTIK

-97 TSRAVIERFVETEP
+97 SSRALIERFVEVKP
-111 HLRVEVAMLDED
+111 HLKVEVALLDEE
-123 FIVSPELEALMRG
+123 VQPSSELEALMRG
-136 VVNLFD
+136 VVDLFD

-165 GRLADIVA
+165 GRMADIVA
-173 ANLSIGVTDKQD
+173 SNLHIGVTDKQD
-185 VLETFQMND
+185 VLETFQMD
-194 RLEKLSTVLQ
+194 ARLEKLSTVLQ

-209 RDMDRS
+209 LDMDRS

-242 ELGSGEEPHLSEM
+242 ELGGEEAQLSEL
-255 DELRERVRVLELAE
+255 DELREKLKALELAE
-269 AIQERLLKD
+269 AVEDRLLKD
-278 IDRLERMPSGSPEI
+278 VDRLERMPPGSPEI

-298 IDLVVSLPWHTSSDD
+298 LDLVVSLPWHDRSED

-321 KVLDEDHHGLRKIK
+321 KVLDEDHHGLKKVK

-381 VRVSL
+381 VRASL

-418 TRNPVFLLDEIDKM
+418 TRNPVFLLDEVDKM

-479 YSIPRP
+479 YSMPRA

-492 INLAGYTTEEKMV
+492 ITLPGYTTEEKLV
-505 IAREFLIPKQLGEHG
+505 IAREFLIPKQLTDHG
-520 LTEKHIEITK
+520 LTEKNIEITR
-530 PAVAT
+530 PAIST
-535 MISRYTSEAGVR
+535 MINRYTSEAGVR
-547 NLERSIAGVCRK
+547 NLERSIAGLCRK

-565 KGKTRRMT
+565 SGRTRRMT
-573 IGPTRLDDLL
+573 IAPHRLDDLL
-583 GPPRY
+583 GPPKF
-588 KPDEGHTEP
+588 KPDEGHKES

-687 MALAIISA
+687 MALAIVSA
-695 LSHRPIR
+695 LAQRPIR

-723 KEKVLAAHR
+723 KEKALAAHR
-732 IGIGTIVLPADNQP
+732 IGIQTIVLPADNQS
-746 DLVDIPP
+746 DVVDIPI

-761 KFASSMDD
+761 KYVTTMDE
-769 VIAEALLPRSEVVSV
+769 VIAEALLPKSEAAVSAE
-784 PQLAEP
+784 LTEP
-790 AGIEEPAAAN
+790 AAIQEPAAADGN
-800 VDERPRPDVPA
+800 
-811 PPAL
+811 

>member
-1 LSTVTGGPVTLQ
+1 VTSNVANLQ
-13 IPLLP
+13 LPLLP

-35 RERSIH
+35 RERSMG

-46 MPHGKQVFLCTQRR
+46 MGNGRKIFLCTQRR
-60 ADCEDPKE
+60 ADCEDPGE
-68 EDLYRVGVLG
+68 EDIYRVGVLG
-78 EVVQMLKLPDSTIK
+78 DVVQMLKLPDNTVK

-97 TSRAVIERFVETEP
+97 SSRAVIERFLQTEP
-111 HLRVEVAMLDED
+111 HLRVEVARLEED
-123 FIVSPELEALMRG
+123 FQSSAEVEALMRG
-136 VVNLFD
+136 VVDLFD

-157 TVRGVEDA
+157 TVRGIEDA

-173 ANLSIGVTDKQD
+173 SNLNIGVTDKQD
-185 VLETFQMND
+185 VLETFQMNA
-194 RLEKLSTVLQ
+194 RLEKLSAVLQ
-204 REIEI
+204 REVEI
-209 RDMDRS
+209 LDMDRS

-221 QQIDRR
+221 TQIDRR
-227 QKEFYLKEQMRVIQE
+227 QKEFYLKEQIRVIQE
-242 ELGSGEEPHLSEM
+242 ELGGEEAHLTEL
-255 DELRERVRVLELAE
+255 DELRERVKGLELAE
-269 AIQERLLKD
+269 AVQDRLLKD
-278 IDRLERMPSGSPEI
+278 VDRLERMPPGSPEI

-298 IDLVVSLPWHTSSDD
+298 LDLVVALPWHDRTDD
-313 VTDLRAAE
+313 VTDLRVAE
-321 KVLDEDHHGLRKIK
+321 KVLDEDHHGLQKIK

-351 KGPILCFIG
+351 KGPILCFVG

-370 RSIARALGRKF
+370 KSIARALGRKF

-410 IKGLREAG
+410 IKSLREAG
-418 TRNPVFLLDEIDKM
+418 SRNPVFLLDEVDKM

-439 PASAMLEVL
+439 PASALLEVL

-453 KHFSDHYLEIPF
+453 RNFSDHYLEIPF
-465 DLSEVLFITTANVY
+465 DLSEVLFITTANVLY
-479 YSIPRP
+479 TIPRP
-485 LLDRMEV
+485 LVDRMEV
-492 INLAGYTTEEKMV
+492 INLPGYTAEEKMV
-505 IAREFLIPKQLGEHG
+505 IGRQFLIPKQLVDHG
-520 LTEKHIEITK
+520 LNEKHIEFSR
-530 PAVAT
+530 PAIAK
-535 MISRYTSEAGVR
+535 IINRYTSEAGVR
-547 NLERSIAGVCRK
+547 NLERSIASICRK

-565 KGKTRRMT
+565 RGKTRRVSVS
-573 IGPTRLDDLL
+573 PRRLDDLL
-583 GPPRY
+583 GPPRF
-588 KPDEGHTEP
+588 KPEEGNKEH

-630 TGQLGDVMQE
+630 TGQMGDVMQE

-654 ALGIPV
+654 ALGVPV
-660 DFRDKLDLHIHIPKG
+660 DFREKLDLHIHIPKG

-695 LSHRPIR
+695 LSRRPIR

-732 IGIGTIVLPADNQP
+732 IGIRTIILPEDNEADI
-746 DLVDIPP
+746 VDVPP
-753 DIRKRLTF
+753 EVRKRLSF
-761 KFASSMDD
+761 KFVKSMDE
-769 VIAEALLPRSEVVSV
+769 VIAEALLPRSDAPAEIEEV
-784 PQLAEP
+784 EP
-790 AGIEEPAAAN
+790 AMTEEAAAAN
-800 VDERPRPDVPA
+800 AVDRPQQDS
-811 PPAL
+811 PPLS

>member
-1 LSTVTGGPVTLQ
+1 MTDRQALLQ
-13 IPLLP
+13 LPLLP

-35 RERSIH
+35 RERSID
-41 ALEAA
+41 ALEDA
-46 MPHGKQVFLCTQRR
+46 MTNGKKIFLCTQRR
-60 ADCEDPKE
+60 ADCEEPGE
-68 EDLYRVGVLG
+68 ADLYRVGVLG
-78 EVVQMLKLPDSTIK
+78 DVVQLLKLPDNTIK

-97 TSRAVIERFVETEP
+97 SSRAVIDRFLSTEP
-111 HLRVEVAMLDED
+111 HLRVEVARLDED
-123 FIVSPELEALMRG
+123 FQPSPELGALMRG
-136 VVNLFD
+136 LVDLFD

-165 GRLADIVA
+165 GRLADIVT
-173 ANLSIGVTDKQD
+173 ANLNIGVTDKQD
-185 VLETFQMND
+185 VLETFQMNE
-194 RLEKLSTVLQ
+194 RLEKLSSVLQ

-209 RDMDRS
+209 LDMDRN
-215 IRQRVR
+215 IRSRVR

-242 ELGSGEEPHLSEM
+242 ELGGEETQLSEL
-255 DELRERVRVLELAE
+255 DELREKLRALELTE
-269 AIQERLLKD
+269 AVQDRLLKD
-278 IDRLERMPSGSPEI
+278 VDRLERMPPGSPEI

-298 IDLVVSLPWHTSSDD
+298 LDLVVSMPWHTVSED
-313 VTDLRAAE
+313 VTDLRTAE
-321 KVLDEDHHGLRKIK
+321 RVLDEDHHGLKKIK

-370 RSIARALGRKF
+370 KSIARALGRKF

-410 IKGLREAG
+410 IKSLREAG

-439 PASAMLEVL
+439 PSAAMLEVL

-453 KHFSDHYLEIPF
+453 RNFSDHYLEIPF
-465 DLSEVLFITTANVY
+465 DLSDILFITTANTFF
-479 YSIPRP
+479 SIPRP

-492 INLAGYTTEEKMV
+492 INLSGYTAEEKLV
-505 IAREFLIPKQLGEHG
+505 IAREYLVPRQVADHG
-520 LTEKHIEITK
+520 LSGKNIEFTR
-530 PAVAT
+530 PALAKI
-535 MISRYTSEAGVR
+535 ISRYTSEAGVR
-547 NLERSIAGVCRK
+547 NLERSIATVCRK

-573 IGPTRLDDLL
+573 VAPNRLDDLL

-588 KPDEGHTEP
+588 KPDEGHKEH
-597 LIGVA
+597 LVGVA

-630 TGQLGDVMQE
+630 TGQMGDVMQE
-640 SARAALSYARSNAE
+640 SARAALSYARSNAD
-654 ALGIPV
+654 ALGIPP
-660 DFRDKLDLHIHIPKG
+660 DFREKLDLHIHIPKG

-695 LSHRPIR
+695 LCQRPIR

-732 IGIGTIVLPADNQP
+732 LGIKTIILPEDNRADI
-746 DLVDIPP
+746 VDIPAEV
-753 DIRKRLTF
+753 RKQLTLQF
-761 KFASSMDD
+761 VKSMDE
-769 VIAEALLPRSEVVSV
+769 VIATALLPKSTVSAPSEATDPVG
-784 PQLAEP
+784 L
-790 AGIEEPAAAN
+790 EEAAAAN
-800 VDERPRPDVPA
+800 ADAPA
-811 PPAL
+811 GQD

>member
-1 LSTVTGGPVTLQ
+1 MSDVTGGPATLQ
-13 IPLLP
+13 LPLLP

-35 RERSIH
+35 RERSID
-41 ALEAA
+41 ALENA
-46 MPHGKQVFLCTQRR
+46 MTRGKQVFLCTQRR

-68 EDLYRVGVLG
+68 ADLYRVGVLG
-78 EVVQMLKLPDSTIK
+78 EVVQMLKLPDGTIK

-97 TSRAVIERFVETEP
+97 SSRALIERFIQVEP
-111 HLRVEVAMLDED
+111 HLRVEVSPLEED
-123 FIVSPELEALMRG
+123 VEDSPELDALMRG
-136 VVNLFD
+136 VVDLFD

-165 GRLADIVA
+165 GRMADIVA
-173 ANLSIGVTDKQD
+173 SNLGIGVTDKQD
-185 VLETFQMND
+185 VLETFHMNA
-194 RLEKLSTVLQ
+194 RLEKLSNVLQ

-209 RDMDRS
+209 LDMDRS

-242 ELGSGEEPHLSEM
+242 ELGGEEAHLSEL
-255 DELRERVRVLELAE
+255 DELREKVRGLELAE
-269 AIQERLLKD
+269 AIEERLLKD
-278 IDRLERMPSGSPEI
+278 VDRLDRMAPGSPEI

-298 IDLVVSLPWHTSSDD
+298 LDLVVSLPWHETSDD
-313 VTDLRAAE
+313 ITDLRAAE

-351 KGPILCFIG
+351 KGPILCLIG

-370 RSIARALGRKF
+370 RSIARALNRKF

-386 GGVSDEAEIR
+386 GGLGDEAEIR

-410 IKGLREAG
+410 IKGLRDAG

-453 KHFSDHYLEIPF
+453 KHFSDHFLEIPF
-465 DLSEVLFITTANVY
+465 DLSEVLFITTANVF
-479 YSIPRP
+479 YSIPRA

-492 INLAGYTTEEKMV
+492 INLPGYTAEEKMV
-505 IAREFLIPKQLGEHG
+505 IAREFLVPKQLRDHG
-520 LTEKHIEITK
+520 LTSKHIEITK
-530 PAVAT
+530 PALAS

-547 NLERSIAGVCRK
+547 NLERSIATVCRK

-565 KGKTRRMT
+565 KGKTRKMT
-573 IGPTRLDDLL
+573 VAPNRLDDLL

-588 KPDEGHTEP
+588 KPDEGHNEP

-602 NGLAWTEVGGV
+602 NGLAWTEAGGV

-630 TGQLGDVMQE
+630 TGQMGDVMQE

-654 ALGIPV
+654 VLGIPV

-695 LSHRPIR
+695 LAQRPIR

-732 IGIGTIVLPADNQP
+732 IGIHTILLPEDNQP
-746 DLVDIPP
+746 DVADIPA
-753 DIRKRLTF
+753 DIRKKLTF
-761 KFASSMDD
+761 KFVKTMDE
-769 VIAEALLPRSEVVSV
+769 VIAEALLPRSGTILLPALTELTATEEV
-784 PQLAEP
+784 
-790 AGIEEPAAAN
+790 AAAN
-800 VDERPRPDVPA
+800 AEAAGGQQPLRQTS
-811 PPAL
+811 L

>member
-1 LSTVTGGPVTLQ
+1 
-13 IPLLP
+13 
-18 LKNVV
+18 
-23 LFPHMIVPLYVG
+23 MIVPLYVG
-35 RERSIH
+35 RERSIA
-41 ALEAA
+41 ALEDA
-46 MPHGKQVFLCTQRR
+46 MMHGKQVFLCTQRR
-60 ADCEDPKE
+60 ADCEDPQE
-68 EDLYRVGVLG
+68 TDLYRVGVLG
-78 EVVQMLKLPDSTIK
+78 EVVQMLKLPDNTIK

-97 TSRAVIERFVETEP
+97 SSRALIERFVEVKP
-111 HLRVEVAMLDED
+111 HLMVEVALLDEE
-123 FIVSPELEALMRG
+123 VQPSSELQALMRG
-136 VVNLFD
+136 VVDLFD

-165 GRLADIVA
+165 GRMADIVA
-173 ANLSIGVTDKQD
+173 SNLHIGVTDKQD
-185 VLETFQMND
+185 VLETFQMD
-194 RLEKLSTVLQ
+194 ARLEKLSSVLQ

-209 RDMDRS
+209 LDMDRS

-242 ELGSGEEPHLSEM
+242 ELGGEEAQLSEL
-255 DELRERVRVLELAE
+255 DELREKLRALELAE
-269 AIQERLLKD
+269 ALEDRLLKD
-278 IDRLERMPSGSPEI
+278 VDRLERMPPGSPEI

-298 IDLVVSLPWHTSSDD
+298 LDLVVSLPWLERSDD

-321 KVLDEDHHGLRKIK
+321 AVLDEDHHGLKKVK

-418 TRNPVFLLDEIDKM
+418 TRNPVFLLDEVDKM

-465 DLSEVLFITTANVY
+465 DLSEVLFITTANAY
-479 YSIPRP
+479 YSIPRA

-492 INLAGYTTEEKMV
+492 INLPGYTTEEKMV
-505 IAREFLIPKQLGEHG
+505 IAREFLIPKQLTDHG
-520 LTEKHIEITK
+520 LTEKNIEITR
-530 PAVAT
+530 PAVST
-535 MISRYTSEAGVR
+535 MINRYTSEAGVR

-565 KGKTRRMT
+565 SGRTRRMT
-573 IGPTRLDDLL
+573 IAPHRLDDLL
-583 GPPRY
+583 GPPKY
-588 KPDEGHTEP
+588 KPDEGHKES

-687 MALAIISA
+687 MALAIVSA
-695 LSHRPIR
+695 LAHRPIR

-732 IGIGTIVLPADNQP
+732 IGIQTIVLPADNQP
-746 DLVDIPP
+746 DVVDIPV
-753 DIRKRLTF
+753 DIRKRLIF
-761 KFASSMDD
+761 KFVSSMDE
-769 VIAEALLPRSEVVSV
+769 VIAEALMPKSEAAVSAE
-784 PQLAEP
+784 LTEP
-790 AGIEEPAAAN
+790 AAIQEPAAADGN
-800 VDERPRPDVPA
+800 
-811 PPAL
+811 

>member
-1 LSTVTGGPVTLQ
+1 LSTVTGGPATLQ
-13 IPLLP
+13 LPLLP

-35 RERSIH
+35 RERSIN
-41 ALEAA
+41 ALEEA
-46 MPHGKQVFLCTQRR
+46 MTQGKQVFLCTQRQ

-92 VLIEG
+92 VLVEG
-97 TSRAVIERFVETEP
+97 SSRAVIERFVETEP
-111 HLRVEVAMLDED
+111 YLRVEVAVLDED
-123 FIVSPELEALMRG
+123 FLASPELGALMRG
-136 VVNLFD
+136 VVDLFD

-157 TVRGVEDA
+157 TVRGIEDA
-165 GRLADIVA
+165 GRMADIVA
-173 ANLSIGVTDKQD
+173 SNLSIGVTDKQD
-185 VLETFQMND
+185 VLETFQMNA

-221 QQIDRR
+221 QQIDKR

-242 ELGSGEEPHLSEM
+242 ELGGEEAHLSEL
-255 DELRERVRVLELAE
+255 DELRERVRGLELAE
-269 AIQERLLKD
+269 AVEDRLLKD
-278 IDRLERMPSGSPEI
+278 VDRLERMPPGSPEI

-298 IDLVVSLPWHTSSDD
+298 LDLVVSLPWHESSED

-465 DLSEVLFITTANVY
+465 DLSDVLFITTANVY
-479 YSIPRP
+479 YSMPRP

-492 INLAGYTTEEKMV
+492 INLAGYTAEEKMV
-505 IAREFLIPKQLGEHG
+505 IAREFLIPKQLAEHG
-520 LTEKHIEITK
+520 LTEKHIEFSKT
-530 PAVAT
+530 AVAT
-535 MISRYTSEAGVR
+535 IISRYTSEAGVR

-573 IGPTRLDDLL
+573 IGPARLDDLL

-588 KPDEGHTEP
+588 KPDEGHKEP

-630 TGQLGDVMQE
+630 TGQMGDVMQE
-640 SARAALSYARSNAE
+640 SARAALSFARSNAE
-654 ALGIPV
+654 ALGIAV
-660 DFRDKLDLHIHIPKG
+660 DFRDKLDLHIHIPRG

-695 LSHRPIR
+695 LSQRPIR

-732 IGIGTIVLPADNQP
+732 IGIRTILLPEDNQP
-746 DLVDIPP
+746 DLADIPA
-753 DIRKRLTF
+753 DIRKRMTF
-761 KFASSMDD
+761 KFVKTMDE
-769 VIAEALLPRSEVVSV
+769 VIAEALLPRSGTILL
-784 PQLAEP
+784 PQLTEP
-790 AGIEEPAAAN
+790 AGVEEAAAAN
-800 VDERPRPDVPA
+800 FQERPRPDVPA

>member
-1 LSTVTGGPVTLQ
+1 VTNVASLQ
-13 IPLLP
+13 LPLLP

-35 RERSIH
+35 RERSMD

-46 MPHGKQVFLCTQRR
+46 MGNGKKIFLCTQRR
-60 ADCEDPKE
+60 ADCEDPGE
-68 EDLYRVGVLG
+68 EDIYRVGVLG
-78 EVVQMLKLPDSTIK
+78 DVVQLLRLPDNTVK

-97 TSRAVIERFVETEP
+97 SSRAVIERFLQTEP
-111 HLRVEVAMLDED
+111 HLRVEVARLEED
-123 FIVSPELEALMRG
+123 FQSSAEVEALMRG
-136 VVNLFD
+136 VVDLFD

-157 TVRGVEDA
+157 TVRGIDDP

-173 ANLSIGVTDKQD
+173 SNLNIGVTDKQD
-185 VLETFQMND
+185 VLETFQMNA
-194 RLEKLSTVLQ
+194 RLEKLSAVLQ
-204 REIEI
+204 REVEI
-209 RDMDRS
+209 LDMDRS

-227 QKEFYLKEQMRVIQE
+227 QKEFYLKEQIRVIQE
-242 ELGSGEEPHLSEM
+242 ELGGEEAHLTEL
-255 DELRERVRVLELAE
+255 DELREKVKALELTE
-269 AIQERLLKD
+269 AVQDRLLKD
-278 IDRLERMPSGSPEI
+278 VDRLERMPPGSPEI

-298 IDLVVSLPWHTSSDD
+298 LDLVVALPWHERTDD
-313 VTDLRAAE
+313 VTDLRVAE
-321 KVLDEDHHGLRKIK
+321 KVLDEDHHGLQKIK

-351 KGPILCFIG
+351 KGPILCFVG

-370 RSIARALGRKF
+370 KSIARALGRKF

-386 GGVSDEAEIR
+386 GAVSDEAEIR

-410 IKGLREAG
+410 IKSLREAG
-418 TRNPVFLLDEIDKM
+418 SRNPVFLLDEVDKM

-439 PASAMLEVL
+439 PASALLEVL

-453 KHFSDHYLEIPF
+453 RNFSDHYLEIPF
-465 DLSEVLFITTANVY
+465 DLSEVLFITTANVLY
-479 YSIPRP
+479 TVPRA
-485 LLDRMEV
+485 LVDRMEV
-492 INLAGYTTEEKMV
+492 INLPGYTAEEKMV
-505 IAREFLIPKQLGEHG
+505 IGRQFLIPKQLVDHG
-520 LTEKHIEITK
+520 LTDKHIEFSR
-530 PAVAT
+530 PAIAK
-535 MISRYTSEAGVR
+535 IINRYTSEAGVR
-547 NLERSIAGVCRK
+547 NLERSIASVCRK

-565 KGKTRRMT
+565 RGKTRRVT
-573 IGPTRLDDLL
+573 VSPGKLDDLL
-583 GPPRY
+583 GPPKF
-588 KPDEGHTEP
+588 KPEEGNKEH

-630 TGQLGDVMQE
+630 TGQMGDVMQE

-660 DFRDKLDLHIHIPKG
+660 DFREKLDLHIHIPKG

-687 MALAIISA
+687 MALAIVSA
-695 LSHRPIR
+695 LSRRPIR

-712 LRGRVLPIGGL
+712 LRGRVLPVGGL

-732 IGIGTIVLPADNQP
+732 IGIRTIVLPEDNES
-746 DLVDIPP
+746 DIVDIPP
-753 DIRKRLTF
+753 EVRKRLTF
-761 KFASSMDD
+761 KFVKSMDE
-769 VIAEALLPRSEVVSV
+769 VIAQALLPRSDAAAEVEEV
-784 PQLAEP
+784 EP
-790 AGIEEPAAAN
+790 ALTEEPAVAN
-800 VDERPRPDVPA
+800 AVDRPQQDS
-811 PPAL
+811 PPVS

>member
-1 LSTVTGGPVTLQ
+1 VTGGPATLQ
-13 IPLLP
+13 LPLLP

-35 RERSIH
+35 RERSID
-41 ALEAA
+41 ALENA
-46 MPHGKQVFLCTQRR
+46 MTRGKQVFLCTQRR

-68 EDLYRVGVLG
+68 ADLYRVGVLG
-78 EVVQMLKLPDSTIK
+78 EVVQMLKLPDNTIK

-97 TSRAVIERFVETEP
+97 SSRGVIERFMQVEP
-111 HLRVEVAMLDED
+111 HLRVEVSLLEEEVEA
-123 FIVSPELEALMRG
+123 SPELGALMRG
-136 VVNLFD
+136 VVDLFD

-157 TVRGVEDA
+157 TVRGLEDA
-165 GRLADIVA
+165 GRMADIVA
-173 ANLSIGVTDKQD
+173 SNLGIGVTDKQD
-185 VLETFQMND
+185 VLETVQMNA
-194 RLEKLSTVLQ
+194 RLEKLSSVLQ

-209 RDMDRS
+209 LEMDRG

-242 ELGSGEEPHLSEM
+242 ELGGEEAHLSEL
-255 DELRERVRVLELAE
+255 DELRDKVRGLELAE
-269 AIQERLLKD
+269 AVEERLLKD
-278 IDRLERMPSGSPEI
+278 VDRLERMPPGSPEI

-298 IDLVVSLPWHTSSDD
+298 LDLVVSLPWHESSDD

-321 KVLDEDHHGLRKIK
+321 QVLDEDHHGLRKIK

-386 GGVSDEAEIR
+386 GGVGDEAEIR

-453 KHFSDHYLEIPF
+453 KHFSDHFLEIPF
-465 DLSEVLFITTANVY
+465 DLSEVLFITTANVL

-492 INLAGYTTEEKMV
+492 INLPGYTAEEKMV
-505 IAREFLIPKQLGEHG
+505 IAREFLVPKQLQDHG
-520 LTEKHIEITK
+520 LTSKHIEITK
-530 PAVAT
+530 PALAT

-547 NLERSIAGVCRK
+547 NLERSIATVCRK

-565 KGKTRRMT
+565 KGKTRKMT
-573 IGPTRLDDLL
+573 VAPNRLDDLL

-588 KPDEGHTEP
+588 KPDEGHKEP

-630 TGQLGDVMQE
+630 TGQMGDVMQE

-695 LSHRPIR
+695 LAQRPIR

-712 LRGRVLPIGGL
+712 LRGRVLAIGGL

-732 IGIGTIVLPADNQP
+732 IGIHTILLPEDNQP
-746 DLVDIPP
+746 DVADIPA

-761 KFASSMDD
+761 KFVKTMDE
-769 VIAEALLPRSEVVSV
+769 VIALALLPRSDTILLPEIV
-784 PQLAEP
+784 
-790 AGIEEPAAAN
+790 EPAAVEEVAAAN
-800 VDERPRPDVPA
+800 AEDPGQRPSSQPS
-811 PPAL
+811 L

>member
-1 LSTVTGGPVTLQ
+1 MPPVTGSPATLEL
-13 IPLLP
+13 PLLP

-35 RERSIH
+35 RERSIA
-41 ALEAA
+41 ALEQA
-46 MPHGKQVFLCTQRR
+46 MTDGKQIFLCTQRR
-60 ADCEDPKE
+60 ADCEEPQE
-68 EDLYRVGVLG
+68 ADLYRVGVLAS
-78 EVVQMLKLPDSTIK
+78 VVQMLRLPDATIK

-97 TSRAVIERFVETEP
+97 STRAVIQRFVSAEP
-111 HLRVEVAMLDED
+111 HLAVEVAVLEED
-123 FIVSPELEALMRG
+123 LQPSSEIQALMRG
-136 VVNLFD
+136 VVTLFD

-157 TVRGVEDA
+157 TVRGVDDA
-165 GRLADIVA
+165 ARVADLVA
-173 ANLSIGVTDKQD
+173 ANLGVGVTDKQD
-185 VLETFQMND
+185 LLETFQMNA
-194 RLEKLSTVLQ
+194 RLEKLSSVLQ

-209 RDMDRS
+209 LDMDRN

-242 ELGSGEEPHLSEM
+242 ELGGDEAQMSEL
-255 DELRERVRVLELAE
+255 DELREKVRALDLAE
-269 AIQERLLKD
+269 AVEDRLLKD
-278 IDRLERMPSGSPEI
+278 VDRLERMPPGSPEI

-298 IDLVVSLPWHTSSDD
+298 LDLVVTLPWHQTSED

-321 KVLDEDHHGLRKIK
+321 KVLDEDHHGLKKIK

-465 DLSEVLFITTANVY
+465 DLSEVLFITTANTF

-492 INLAGYTTEEKMV
+492 INLPGYTTEEKMV
-505 IAREFLIPKQLGEHG
+505 IAREFLVPKQLKDHG
-520 LTEKHIEITK
+520 LTEKNLEFTRVSLSTI
-530 PAVAT
+530 
-535 MISRYTSEAGVR
+535 ISRYTSEAGVR
-547 NLERSIAGVCRK
+547 NLDRSIASACRK

-565 KGKTRRMT
+565 SGKTRRVSIT
-573 IGPTRLDDLL
+573 PNRLEDLL

-588 KPDEGHTEP
+588 KPEEGHKEP
-597 LIGVA
+597 LVGVA

-630 TGQLGDVMQE
+630 TGQMGDVMQE

-654 ALGIPV
+654 SLGIPI

-695 LSHRPIR
+695 LSQRPIR

-732 IGIGTIVLPADNQP
+732 IGIQTILLPEDNQA
-746 DLVDIPP
+746 DLADIPA
-753 DIRKRLTF
+753 DIRKKLSF
-761 KFASSMDD
+761 KFVKSMDE
-769 VIAEALLPRSEVVSV
+769 VIAEALLPRSEAGQRADVVEAPSS
-784 PQLAEP
+784 
-790 AGIEEPAAAN
+790 EEPAAAN
-800 VDERPRPDVPA
+800 SPGGLTA
-811 PPAL
+811 Q

>member
-1 LSTVTGGPVTLQ
+1 LPDVTGGPATLQ
-13 IPLLP
+13 LPLLP

-35 RERSIH
+35 RERSID
-41 ALEAA
+41 ALENA
-46 MPHGKQVFLCTQRR
+46 MTRGKQVFLCTQRR

-68 EDLYRVGVLG
+68 ADLYRVGVLG
-78 EVVQMLKLPDSTIK
+78 EVVQMLKLPDNTIK

-97 TSRAVIERFVETEP
+97 SSRGVIERFMQVEP
-111 HLRVEVAMLDED
+111 HLRVEVSLLEEEVEA
-123 FIVSPELEALMRG
+123 SPELGALMRG
-136 VVNLFD
+136 VVDLFD

-157 TVRGVEDA
+157 TVRGLEDA
-165 GRLADIVA
+165 GRMADIVA
-173 ANLSIGVTDKQD
+173 SNLGIGVTDKQD
-185 VLETFQMND
+185 VLETVQMNA
-194 RLEKLSTVLQ
+194 RLEKLSSVLQ

-209 RDMDRS
+209 LEMDRG

-242 ELGSGEEPHLSEM
+242 ELGGEEAHLSEL
-255 DELRERVRVLELAE
+255 DELRDKVRGLELAE
-269 AIQERLLKD
+269 AVEERLLKD
-278 IDRLERMPSGSPEI
+278 VDRLERMPPGSPEI

-298 IDLVVSLPWHTSSDD
+298 LDLVVSLPWHESSDD

-321 KVLDEDHHGLRKIK
+321 QVLDEDHHGLRKIK

-386 GGVSDEAEIR
+386 GGVGDEAEIR

-453 KHFSDHYLEIPF
+453 KHFSDHFLEIPF
-465 DLSEVLFITTANVY
+465 DLSEVLFITTANVL

-492 INLAGYTTEEKMV
+492 INLPGYTAEEKMV
-505 IAREFLIPKQLGEHG
+505 IAREFLVPKQLQDHG
-520 LTEKHIEITK
+520 LTSKHIEITK
-530 PAVAT
+530 PALAT

-547 NLERSIAGVCRK
+547 NLERSIATVCRK

-565 KGKTRRMT
+565 KGKTRKMT
-573 IGPTRLDDLL
+573 VAPNRLDDLL

-588 KPDEGHTEP
+588 KPDEGHKEP

-630 TGQLGDVMQE
+630 TGQMGDVMQE

-695 LSHRPIR
+695 LAQRPIR

-712 LRGRVLPIGGL
+712 LRGRVLAIGGL

-732 IGIGTIVLPADNQP
+732 IGIHTILLPEDNQP
-746 DLVDIPP
+746 DVADIPA

-761 KFASSMDD
+761 KFVKTMDE
-769 VIAEALLPRSEVVSV
+769 VIALALLPRSDTILLPEIV
-784 PQLAEP
+784 
-790 AGIEEPAAAN
+790 EPAAVEEVAAAN
-800 VDERPRPDVPA
+800 AEDPGQRPSSQPS
-811 PPAL
+811 L